1 MLLPIRIINENWKIL
16 TTKSASGSGMAGE
29 EPELHGHFQHP
40 VKFGDQTLSLLKKPV
55 AWASLGRNAKPQGPP
70 QT

>member
-1 MLLPIRIINENWKIL
+1 
-16 TTKSASGSGMAGE
+16 MAGE
-29 EPELHGHFQHP
+29 EPELHRHFQHP

-70 QT
+70 HT